1 MELTQKYEWV
11 KWLLFVSVCKLFVR
25 ITSRVCNR
33 RYQSLCLPVF
43 YSFLK
48 LVCVC
53 GHRSWQRVPTFY
65 ESFVTGVRVSIC
77 NRCCRQLRSWNA
89 LVLFSI
95 YIITLNKSNKVSW
108 NNLKKIFVL
117 YSWVFHCFLYL
128 FRVYI
133 VFSFTVVF

>member
-65 ESFVTGVRVSIC
+65 ESFVTGVHVSIC

-95 YIITLNKSNKVSW
+95 YIKTSNKSNKVSW
-108 NNLKKIFVL
+108 NNLKKYLCCAHGFFTTFFIYFV
-117 YSWVFHCFLYL
+117 C
-128 FRVYI
+128 I
-133 VFSFTVVF
+133 